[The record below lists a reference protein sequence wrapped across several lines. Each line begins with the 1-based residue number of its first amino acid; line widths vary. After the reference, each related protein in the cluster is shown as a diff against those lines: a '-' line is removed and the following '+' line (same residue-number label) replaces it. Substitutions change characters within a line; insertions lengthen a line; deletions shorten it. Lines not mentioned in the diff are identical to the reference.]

1 VCRKFWRNVIISVIL
16 FVFILPILEISWQ
29 IALFKIIFTS
39 LCGLVLVTSIF
50 YFEDR
55 AGMLTDQPKKE

>member
-1 VCRKFWRNVIISVIL
+1 MCRKFWRNVIISVIL

-29 IALFKIIFTS
+29 ITLFKIIFTS

>member
-1 VCRKFWRNVIISVIL
+1 MCRKFWRNVIISVIL

>member
-1 VCRKFWRNVIISVIL
+1 MCRKFWRNVIISVIL

-55 AGMLTDQPKKE
+55 AGMLTDQTKKE

>member
-1 VCRKFWRNVIISVIL
+1 MCHKFWRNVTISVIL
-16 FVFILPILEISWQ
+16 FVFILPVLEISWQ
-29 IALFKIIFTS
+29 IALLKVIFTS
-39 LCGLVLVTSIF
+39 LAGLVLVTSIF

>member
-1 VCRKFWRNVIISVIL
+1 MCRKFWRNVIISVIL

-50 YFEDR
+50 YFEDC

>member
-1 VCRKFWRNVIISVIL
+1 MCRKFWRNVIISVIL

-55 AGMLTDQPKKE
+55 AGILTDQPKKE

>member
-55 AGMLTDQPKKE
+55 AGILTDQPKKE